1 MLHAVG
7 LFAVLFG
14 TWIVLSGHF
23 TPFLL
28 ISGAICAA
36 LTVAITLRM
45 DLLDQRRDTL
55 VPLVAMWRLPFYLL
69 WLAWQIILW
78 SLIVSRMVLAP
89 RIDIDPV
96 LDRIPSGQR
105 SDLAKVIYANSIT
118 LTPGTISTDVRGDE
132 IEVHAL
138 TRAAMEDLKG
148 DDMNRRVSALE
159 SKPAHPR
166 KGTS

>member
-28 ISGAICAA
+28 ISGAICSA

-55 VPLVAMWRLPFYLL
+55 VPLVAMWRLPLYLL

-78 SLIVSRMVLAP
+78 SLIVSRKVLAP

-96 LDRIPSGQR
+96 LERIPSGQR

-118 LTPGTISTDVRGDE
+118 LTPGTYPSR
-132 IEVHAL
+132 
-138 TRAAMEDLKG
+138 
-148 DDMNRRVSALE
+148 
-159 SKPAHPR
+159 
-166 KGTS
+166 